1 MTSPLICVDASLT
14 LKLVLAKPDSPIAR
28 CLWAEW
34 EERDMDVV
42 SPSLWAYEVT
52 SVIRNKVHRGKITPD
67 EGEEAFAIIH
77 KLGVRL
83 IVPPDLHER
92 AWEMAKK
99 LNRPAAYDAHY
110 LALAQTLDCEFWT
123 ADERLYNAV
132 RDQLPWVRWLGLYDA
147 SVSDTRY

>member
-1 MTSPLICVDASLT
+1 
-14 LKLVLAKPDSPIAR
+14 
-28 CLWAEW
+28 
-34 EERDMDVV
+34 MDVV
-42 SPSLWAYEVT
+42 SPPLWAYEVT
-52 SVIRNKVHRGKITPD
+52 SVIRNKVHRDKITSD

-83 IVPPDLHER
+83 IVPPDLHKR

-123 ADERLYNAV
+123 ADERLYNAIK
-132 RDQLPWVRWLGLYDA
+132 DQLPWVRWLGLY
-147 SVSDTRY
+147 VGDTRC